1 MAILLTRQSKILVQG
16 ATGNQGRFHTQ
27 QMLAYGSQVV
37 GGISPGKGGSTLDG
51 DVPVFNT
58 VREAVEKTG
67 ADASIVFVPA
77 PFAKDA
83 AFEAMENGIKLLV
96 MIPEHIPV
104 KDTIDIV
111 TRAQDRGVTV
121 IGPNTFGII
130 SPGEKT
136 KMGIMPNHIYASGPV
151 GVVARS
157 GTLSYEIAFALTNG
171 GYGQTTVVG
180 MGGDPVVGQTF
191 VSVMKHFKDDRDTKA
206 VVMVGEI
213 GGSAE
218 EEAAEYLK
226 TLGKPVVAYLAGRA
240 APPGKRMGHAGA
252 IIERGRG
259 TLESKEKAL
268 TAAGASVVTMP
279 WQVVDALREMVG
291 KLS

>member
-1 MAILLTRQSKILVQG
+1 MAVLLTKNSKILVQG
-16 ATGNQGRFHTQ
+16 VTGNQGRFHTK
-27 QMLAYGSQVV
+27 QMLAYGSHVV
-37 GGISPGKGGSTLDG
+37 GGISPGKAREQVDG
-51 DVPVFNT
+51 VPVFDT
-58 VREAVEKTG
+58 VEQAVEKTG

-83 AFEAMENGIKLLV
+83 AFEAMENGIRLVV

-104 KDTIDIV
+104 ADSIDIV
-111 TRAQDRGVTV
+111 TRAQELGVTV

-136 KMGIMPNHIYASGPV
+136 KMGIMPNHIYKPGPI

-157 GTLSYEIAFALTNG
+157 GTLSYEIAFSLTQG
-171 GYGQTTVVG
+171 GFGQTTVVG

-191 VSVMKHFKDDRDTKA
+191 ISVLRHFKEDADTQA

-226 TLGKPVVAYLAGRA
+226 TFGKPVVAYLAGRA

-279 WQVVDALREMVG
+279 WQVVDALREATQ
-291 KLS
+291 K

>member
-1 MAILLTRQSKILVQG
+1 MSVLLDANSRIIVQG
-16 ATGNQGRFHTQ
+16 ITGNQGRFHTK
-27 QMLAYGSQVV
+27 QMLAYGAAVV
-37 GGISPGKGGSTLDG
+37 GGISPTKGGQTVEG
-51 DVPVFNT
+51 VPVFDT
-58 VREAVEKTG
+58 VQNAVSKTG

-83 AFEAMENGIKLLV
+83 AFEALENGIRLLV

-104 KDTIDIV
+104 QDSIEIV
-111 TRAQDRGVTV
+111 ARAKTLGATV

-130 SPGEKT
+130 SPSHHT
-136 KMGIMPNHIYASGPV
+136 KMGIMPNHIYRPGPV

-157 GTLSYEIAFALTNG
+157 GTLSYEIAFSLTNSNL
-171 GYGQTTVVG
+171 GQSTVVG

-191 VSVMKHFKDDRDTKA
+191 ITVLEHFRNDPATKC

-218 EEAAEYLK
+218 EEAAEYLE

-240 APPGKRMGHAGA
+240 APSGKRMGHAGA
-252 IIERGRG
+252 IIERGKG
-259 TLESKEKAL
+259 TLQSKEAAL
-268 TAAGASVVTMP
+268 KRHGAQVVTMP
-279 WQVVDALREMVG
+279 WQVAEAVRQVLPN
-291 KLS
+291 S

>member
-1 MAILLTRQSKILVQG
+1 MAILLTRETKIIVQG
-16 ATGNQGRFHTQ
+16 ATGNQGAFHTR
-27 QMLAYGSQVV
+27 QMLAYGAQVV
-37 GGISPGKGGSTLDG
+37 AGISPGKGGQQVQG
-51 DVPVFNT
+51 VPVFET
-58 VREAVEKTG
+58 VRQAVTETG
-67 ADASIVFVPA
+67 ATASIVFVPA

-104 KDTIDIV
+104 RDSVDIV
-111 TRAQDRGVTV
+111 ARAADLGVTV

-136 KMGIMPNHIYASGPV
+136 KMGIMPNHIYAPGPI

-157 GTLSYEIAFALTNG
+157 GTLSYEIAFSLTQG
-171 GYGQTTVVG
+171 GFGQTTVVG

-191 VSVMKHFKDDRDTKA
+191 ISVLRHFHDDPETKA

-218 EEAAEYLK
+218 EEAAEYIK
-226 TLGKPVVAYLAGRA
+226 AHFGKPVVAYLAGRA

-259 TLESKEKAL
+259 TLESKERAL
-268 TAAGASVVTMP
+268 NAAGARVVTMP
-279 WQVVDALREMVG
+279 WEVASAVAEVMR
-291 KLS
+291 

>member
-1 MAILLTRQSKILVQG
+1 MAIFLGKNNKILVQG
-16 ATGNQGRFHTQ
+16 ITGNQGRFHTR
-27 QMLAYGSQVV
+27 QMLAYGAQVV
-37 GGISPGKGGSTLDG
+37 GGISPGKAGQMVEG
-51 DVPVFNT
+51 VPVFDT
-58 VREAVEKTG
+58 VRQAVQETG
-67 ADASIVFVPA
+67 ADSSIVFVPA
-77 PFAKDA
+77 AGAKDA
-83 AFEAMENGIKLLV
+83 AFEAMENGIRLLV
-96 MIPEHIPV
+96 LIPEHVPV
-104 KDTIDIV
+104 QDSIAIV
-111 TRAQDRGVTV
+111 TRAKDLGVVV

-130 SPGEKT
+130 TPGAGT
-136 KMGIMPNHIYASGPV
+136 KMGIMPNHIYQAGPI

-157 GTLSYEIAFALTNG
+157 GTLSYEIAFSLTNAG
-171 GYGQTTVVG
+171 LGQSTVVG

-191 VSVMKHFKDDRDTKA
+191 ISVLEAFHDDAETKA

-218 EEAAEYLK
+218 EEAAEYIQ

-268 TAAGASVVTMP
+268 TAAGVRVVTMP
-279 WQVVDALREMVG
+279 WEVAPAMKEMLG
-291 KLS
+291 Q

>member
-1 MAILLTRQSKILVQG
+1 MAVLLTKHSKVIVQG
-16 ATGNQGRFHTQ
+16 ITGNQGQFHTK
-27 QMLAYGSQVV
+27 QMLAYGTPVV
-37 GGISPGKGGSTLDG
+37 GGVSPGKSGSSVHGL
-51 DVPVFNT
+51 PVFDT
-58 VREAVEKTG
+58 VEAAMRTTN

-83 AFEAMENGIKLLV
+83 AFEALENGIKLVV

-104 KDTIDIV
+104 IDSMDIV
-111 TRAQDRGVTV
+111 ARAQELGATV

-130 SPGEKT
+130 SPGEHT
-136 KMGIMPNHIYASGPV
+136 KMGIMPNHIYQNGPI

-157 GTLSYEIAFALTNG
+157 GTLSYEIAFSLTNG
-171 GYGQTTVVG
+171 GFGQTTVVG

-191 VSVMKHFKDDRDTKA
+191 ISVLHHFKEDPDTRA

-226 TLGKPVVAYLAGRA
+226 SFGKPVVAYLAGRA

-268 TAAGASVVTMP
+268 NQAGASVVTMP
-279 WQVVDALREMVG
+279 WQVVDALREAISG
-291 KLS
+291 

>member
-1 MAILLTRQSKILVQG
+1 MAIILTKQSKILVQG
-16 ATGNQGRFHTQ
+16 ITGHQGRFHTR
-27 QMLAYGSQVV
+27 QMLAYGAQVV
-37 GGISPGKGGSTLDG
+37 GGISPGKAGESVEG
-51 DVPVFNT
+51 VPVFDT
-58 VREAVEKTG
+58 VAEAVQQTG

-83 AFEAMENGIKLLV
+83 AFEAMENGIRLLV
-96 MIPEHIPV
+96 MIPEHVPV
-104 KDTIDIV
+104 QDSIDIV
-111 TRAQDRGVTV
+111 TRAEELGVIV

-130 SPGEKT
+130 SPGEQT
-136 KMGIMPNHIYASGPV
+136 KMGIMPNHIYRPGPV

-157 GTLSYEIAFALTNG
+157 GTLSYEIAFSLTNG
-171 GYGQTTVVG
+171 GFGQTTVIG

-191 VSVMKHFKDDRDTKA
+191 ISVLHQFKNDPATQA

-226 TLGKPVVAYLAGRA
+226 SFGKPVVAYLAGRA

-279 WQVVDALREMVG
+279 WQVVDALREAMG
-291 KLS
+291 SH

>member
-1 MAILLTRQSKILVQG
+1 MAIMLTRRNRIIVQG
-16 ATGNQGRFHTQ
+16 ITGNQGAFHTR
-27 QMLAYGSQVV
+27 QMKAYGANVV
-37 GGISPGKGGSTLDG
+37 GGTSPGKGGTEVEGL
-51 DVPVFNT
+51 PVFNT
-58 VREAVEKTG
+58 VREAVRVTG

-83 AFEAMENGIKLLV
+83 AFEALENGIRLLV
-96 MIPEHIPV
+96 MIPEHVPV
-104 KDTIDIV
+104 NDSIDIV
-111 TRAQDRGVTV
+111 TRAQDLGAVV

-130 SPGEKT
+130 SPPEGT
-136 KMGIMPNHIYASGPV
+136 KMGIMPNHIYQPGPI

-157 GTLSYEIAFALTNG
+157 GTLSYEIAFALTNAG
-171 GYGQTTVVG
+171 LGQSTVVG
-180 MGGDPVVGQTF
+180 MGGDPVVGQNF
-191 VSVMKHFKDDRDTKA
+191 VSVLEHFKDDAATKA
-206 VVMVGEI
+206 VVLVGEI

-218 EEAAEYLK
+218 EQAADYLK

-268 TAAGASVVTMP
+268 TAQGATVVTMP
-279 WQVVDALREMVG
+279 WEVAEAVKAALR
-291 KLS
+291 

>member
-1 MAILLTRQSKILVQG
+1 MAVLLTKDSKILVQG
-16 ATGNQGRFHTQ
+16 MTGNQGRFHTK
-27 QMLAYGSQVV
+27 QMMAYGGQVV
-37 GGISPGKGGSTLDG
+37 GGVSPGKSGSQVEG
-51 DVPVFNT
+51 VPVFDT
-58 VREAVEKTG
+58 VEEAVEKTG

-83 AFEAMENGIKLLV
+83 AFEAMEGGIKLLV

-104 KDTIDIV
+104 QDSIDV
-111 TRAQDRGVTV
+111 AERAQELGVTL

-130 SPGEKT
+130 SPPEKT
-136 KMGIMPNHIYASGPV
+136 KMGIMPNHIYRPGPV

-157 GTLSYEIAFALTNG
+157 GTLSYEIAFSLTNG
-171 GYGQTTVVG
+171 GFGQTTVVG

-191 VSVMKHFKDDRDTKA
+191 ISVLRHFKDDPETKA

-218 EEAAEYLK
+218 EEAAQYLK

-268 TAAGASVVTMP
+268 SAAGASVVTMP
-279 WQVVDALREMVG
+279 WQVVDALREVMA
-291 KLS
+291 KS

>member
-1 MAILLTRQSKILVQG
+1 MAILLTRESRVIMQG
-16 ATGNQGRFHTQ
+16 MTGNQGRFHTG
-27 QMLAYGSQVV
+27 QMQAYGTNVV
-37 GGISPGKGGSTLDG
+37 GGTSPGKGGQRIDG
-51 DVPVFNT
+51 IPVFDT
-58 VREAVEKTG
+58 VSAAVKATG

-104 KDTIDIV
+104 QDAMAIV
-111 TRAQDRGVTV
+111 TRARDLGVVV

-136 KMGIMPNHIYASGPV
+136 KMGIMPNHIYQSGPI

-157 GTLSYEIAFALTNG
+157 GTLSYEIAFSLTNAG
-171 GYGQTTVVG
+171 LGQTTVVG
-180 MGGDPVVGQTF
+180 MGGDPVVGQNF
-191 VSVMKHFKDDRDTKA
+191 VSVLEEFKHDAATKA
-206 VVMVGEI
+206 IVMVGEI

-218 EEAAEYLK
+218 EEAAEHIK
-226 TLGKPVVAYLAGRA
+226 RLGKPVVAYLAGRA

-268 TAAGASVVTMP
+268 TAAGATVVTMP
-279 WQVVDALREMVG
+279 WQVAEAVK
-291 KLS
+291 KLV

>member
-1 MAILLTRQSKILVQG
+1 MAVLLTKNSKILVQG
-16 ATGNQGRFHTQ
+16 MTGNQGRFHTK

-37 GGISPGKGGSTLDG
+37 GGISPGKSGEKVEG
-51 DVPVFNT
+51 VPVFDT
-58 VREAVEKTG
+58 VEKAVQETG
-67 ADASIVFVPA
+67 ANASIVFVPA

-83 AFEAMENGIKLLV
+83 AFEAMENGITLLV

-104 KDTIDIV
+104 KDSIDIT
-111 TRAQDRGVTV
+111 TRAQELGVTV

-130 SPGEKT
+130 SPGEQT
-136 KMGIMPNHIYASGPV
+136 KMGIMPNHIYKPGPI

-157 GTLSYEIAFALTNG
+157 GTLSYEIAFSLTNG
-171 GYGQTTVVG
+171 GFGQTTVVG

-191 VSVMKHFKDDRDTKA
+191 ISVLRHFKDDPDTTG

-226 TLGKPVVAYLAGRA
+226 NFGKPVVAYLAGRA

-268 TAAGASVVTMP
+268 TAAGAQVVTMP
-279 WQVVDALREMVG
+279 WQVVDALKEAMASR
-291 KLS
+291 

>member
-1 MAILLTRQSKILVQG
+1 MAVLLTKDSKIIVQG
-16 ATGNQGRFHTQ
+16 ITGNQGRFHTK
-27 QMLAYGSQVV
+27 QMLAYGSNVV
-37 GGISPGKGGSTLDG
+37 GGISPGKSSEKVENL
-51 DVPVFNT
+51 PVFDT
-58 VREAVEKTG
+58 VEQAVETTG
-67 ADASIVFVPA
+67 ANASIVFVPA

-104 KDTIDIV
+104 KDSIDIV
-111 TRAQDRGVTV
+111 TRASELGATV

-130 SPGEKT
+130 SPGENT
-136 KMGIMPNHIYASGPV
+136 KMGIMPNHIYKPGPV

-157 GTLSYEIAFALTNG
+157 GTLSYEIAFSLTNG
-171 GYGQTTVVG
+171 GFGQTTVVG

-191 VSVMKHFKDDRDTKA
+191 ISVLRHFKDDPDTKG

-226 TLGKPVVAYLAGRA
+226 SFGKPVVAYLAGRA

-279 WQVVDALREMVG
+279 WQVVDALREAMKG
-291 KLS
+291 I

>member
-1 MAILLTRQSKILVQG
+1 MAVLLTKNSKILVQG
-16 ATGNQGRFHTQ
+16 VTGNQGRFHTK
-27 QMLAYGSQVV
+27 QMLAYGSHVV
-37 GGISPGKGGSTLDG
+37 GGISPGKAGEQVEG
-51 DVPVFNT
+51 VPVFDT
-58 VREAVEKTG
+58 VEQAVEKTG

-83 AFEAMENGIKLLV
+83 AFEAMENGIRLVV

-104 KDTIDIV
+104 ADSIDIV
-111 TRAQDRGVTV
+111 TRAQELGVTV

-136 KMGIMPNHIYASGPV
+136 KMGIMPNHIYKPGPI

-157 GTLSYEIAFALTNG
+157 GTLSYEIAFSLTQG
-171 GYGQTTVVG
+171 GFGQTTVVG

-191 VSVMKHFKDDRDTKA
+191 ISVLRHFKEDADTQA

-226 TLGKPVVAYLAGRA
+226 TFGKPVVAYLAGRA

-279 WQVVDALREMVG
+279 WQVVDALREATQ
-291 KLS
+291 K